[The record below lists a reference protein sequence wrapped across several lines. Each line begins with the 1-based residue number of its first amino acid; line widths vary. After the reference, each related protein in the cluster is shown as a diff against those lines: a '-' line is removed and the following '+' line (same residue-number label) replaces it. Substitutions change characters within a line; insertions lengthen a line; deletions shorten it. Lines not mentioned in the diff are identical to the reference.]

1 MRKIFPLQ
9 NKHFLLFYTKQNRS
23 IEMESFTTDNKND
36 PQEPILDIDFRNTGE
51 ISIPSRIIDQV
62 IGQEEAV
69 NIMRKAAAQ
78 ARHVML
84 IGEPGTGKSLLGSA
98 MAEMLPKQNLEDIL
112 IVPNPENPNNP
123 KVVTLP
129 AGEGRARVEIAAE
142 QARKSENARS
152 MFTIIIPLLII
163 VVFSI
168 LGHDVQTM
176 LMAIFVGLIAFMVI
190 NSMRTRSEVLVP
202 KILVDNSQMERAP
215 FYDGTGSHS
224 GALLG
229 DVRHDPFQ
237 SGGLGTP
244 AHERV
249 EVGLIHKAHKGV
261 LYVDEIGTLHIK
273 TQQQLLTALQEKK
286 FQITGQSE
294 LSSGAMVRTEPVP
307 CSFVLVAAGNEET
320 IRNLHPALRSRIRG
334 QGYEVVMKH
343 SMPDSMP
350 NRRKLARFVAQ
361 EVAKDHKIP
370 HFLKEAVEAVI
381 LEARRRSPRK
391 NSLTL
396 KLRELGGLIRAAGD
410 LSLERGK
417 EYVDYDDVMD
427 AKDFASTL
435 ENQLTKQHLER
446 MKDYDL
452 VTIENTIIG
461 RVNGL
466 SVIGNSAGSVMPI
479 EAEITP
485 SNRKSGGKIIATG
498 QLRVI
503 ARESVQNVSALIKK
517 HMSKDIS
524 DMDIHI
530 QFVGV
535 HGVEGDSAS
544 ITIATA
550 IISAIENAP
559 VRQDTAM
566 TGSLSVRGHV
576 LPIGGATLKTEA
588 AFRAGIKRVII
599 PQQNLEDLHIDP
611 RIKDKIEII
620 PVSDF
625 SEVLREA
632 LASDFAYLADKMNG
646 SNPDED
652 SLKLIRTKKLT
663 PPGGSAPA

>member
-1 MRKIFPLQ
+1 
-9 NKHFLLFYTKQNRS
+9 
-23 IEMESFTTDNKND
+23 
-36 PQEPILDIDFRNTGE
+36 
-51 ISIPSRIIDQV
+51 
-62 IGQEEAV
+62 
-69 NIMRKAAAQ
+69 
-78 ARHVML
+78 
-84 IGEPGTGKSLLGSA
+84 
-98 MAEMLPKQNLEDIL
+98 
-112 IVPNPENPNNP
+112 
-123 KVVTLP
+123 LP

-142 QARKSENARS
+142 QARKGESARS
-152 MFTIIIPLLII
+152 MFAIVIPLLII
-163 VVFSI
+163 VLGAIFSNGRPEVI
-168 LGHDVQTM
+168 LM
-176 LMAIFVGLIAFMVI
+176 SIFVGLFAFMVL
-190 NSMRTRSEVLVP
+190 NSVRSRSDVLIP
-202 KILVDNSQMERAP
+202 KILVDNSQIESAP

-224 GALLG
+224 GGLLG

-244 AHERV
+244 PHERV

-261 LYVDEIGTLHIK
+261 LYIDEIGTFHIK
-273 TQQQLLTALQEKK
+273 TQQQLLTALQERK

-307 CSFVLVAAGNEET
+307 CNFVLIAAGNEET

-334 QGYEVVMKH
+334 QGYELVMKH
-343 SMPDSMP
+343 SMEDTLP
-350 NRRKLARFVAQ
+350 NRRKIARFVAQ

-370 HFLKEAVEAVI
+370 HFTKSAVESII

-391 NSLTL
+391 NALTL

-410 LSLERGK
+410 LAIETDKPAVTDEEVIAARG
-417 EYVDYDDVMD
+417 M
-427 AKDFASTL
+427 ATTL
-435 ENQLTKQHLER
+435 ENQLTNQHLER

-452 VTIENTIIG
+452 VLIDSSVVG

-485 SNRKSGGKIIATG
+485 SHRGGKIIATG

-503 ARESVQNVSALIKK
+503 ARESVQNISALIKK
-517 HMSKDIS
+517 YMAKDIS

-550 IISAIENAP
+550 IVSAIENAP
-559 VRQDTAM
+559 IRQDTAM

-576 LPIGGATLKTEA
+576 LPIGGATLKAEA
-588 AFRAGIKRVII
+588 AYKAGIKRII
-599 PQQNLEDLHIDP
+599 LPRQNYEDLHLDP
-611 RIKDKIEII
+611 LIRKEMEII
-620 PVSDF
+620 IVDTF
-625 SEVLREA
+625 AEVLKNA
-632 LASDFAYLADKMNG
+632 LSPEFSGLADKFK
-646 SNPDED
+646 SVSQIDD
-652 SLKLIRTKKLT
+652 LKVIKSKKTIPPKSGT
-663 PPGGSAPA
+663 PA